1 MMLSAVPTIVLAGV
15 TVMVVF
21 GILNLLI
28 VLVVADVVILIFV
41 VVFIVGVAVG
51 VTEYVILDVV
61 VGGVL

>member
-1 MMLSAVPTIVLAGV
+1 MMLSAVPTVVLVGV

-28 VLVVADVVILIFV
+28 VLVVS
-41 VVFIVGVAVG
+41 IVGIVVG
-51 VTEYVILDVV
+51 VTEYEILDVV